1 MSEPAA
7 PAKPAEPK
15 AAEVVAA
22 ELRRQI
28 VLGERAE
35 GEMLPPE
42 AEMTAELG
50 VSRPTLRQALRI
62 LETELLVTVQRGR
75 RGGTRVNR
83 PSPKVAGRYLG
94 NVLMF
99 HSTSLD
105 DVHTARLLL
114 EPAAIAELAA
124 NPPGKEQ
131 LALLRDLVAQT
142 RQETDFAQLCAVGG
156 RFHTELVALAGNPA
170 LTLFQELVQQLMDAH
185 TARFEN
191 QRLRTREPSRSKES
205 LDVHEHVVDLIEAGD
220 IAAASKVWRDHLEF
234 IHHRLAATVDTASVL
249 DLEI

>member
-7 PAKPAEPK
+7 PTVLK

-124 NPPGKEQ
+124 HPPGKAE
-131 LALLRDLVAQT
+131 LAKLRELVAQT
-142 RQETDFAQLCAVGG
+142 RVETDFATLCAVGG
-156 RFHTELVALAGNPA
+156 RFHTELVALARNPA

-191 QRLRTREPSRSKES
+191 QRLRTREPSRSQES
-205 LDVHEHVVDLIEAGD
+205 LDVHEQVVDLIEAGE
-220 IAAASKVWRDHLEF
+220 IAEAARVWREHLEF
-234 IHHRLAATVDTASVL
+234 IHTRLAATVDTTSVL